1 MYLLIK
7 LMIQFIINNKY
18 KKINEQN
25 LIIRQILC
33 IFVFFYYFSKLFLLE
48 LSNLKNFKILIINY
62 QLLYLQNL
70 MKKVYGSNLKQIQ

>member
-1 MYLLIK
+1 
-7 LMIQFIINNKY
+7 MIQFIINNKY

-25 LIIRQILC
+25 LIIRQILF

>member
-1 MYLLIK
+1 
-7 LMIQFIINNKY
+7 MIQFIINNKY

>member
-1 MYLLIK
+1 
-7 LMIQFIINNKY
+7 MIQFIINNKY

-33 IFVFFYYFSKLFLLE
+33 IFVFFYYFSNFFLLE